1 MKIVSK
7 ELVNVEN
14 AKKELSKIFVLH
26 TEGIQNINLPTNSY
40 IDEVWHNM
48 LKDKEAYEKF
58 SLDACGKVVNHLAQP
73 GEGKLEWIESY
84 ENKYGKLNDLWFY
97 DVNGELKEEELE
109 HYHKNGEVVC
119 SWDCKPY

>member
-58 SLDACGKVVNHLAQP
+58 SLDACGKVVNHLAHSST
-73 GEGKLEWIESY
+73 W
-84 ENKYGKLNDLWFY
+84 
-97 DVNGELKEEELE
+97 
-109 HYHKNGEVVC
+109 
-119 SWDCKPY
+119 